1 MKFKILLTSLCLA
14 VLSFVFVV
22 RVNAVEI
29 NSTSELE
36 KQTMEAINNSVSGER
51 IEDFQSDI
59 VVSKDG
65 SIQVTETI
73 KYFFDFPRHG
83 IYRNIPFTKY
93 DKGKR
98 YDVDFKFDKVKDE
111 NGKKYKASTSKSG
124 EQWVLK
130 IGDPN
135 RTISGEHIYVI
146 SYEARGELG
155 YFSDHDELYWNVTGN
170 GWDVPIKKTTVKI
183 TLPKTLTPEQI
194 KLICYT
200 GPYESTKQNCT
211 GTTDGATTIF
221 TTTLFLNSSEGLTFV
236 LGFPKGIVEI
246 LKPEIFVPFFDR
258 WYGKVTLVGIL
269 IGIFLWYIV
278 LPIYLIVKW
287 FRFGRDPEV
296 GVAVRA
302 TFDPPRVEE
311 QTQGGRSPP
320 KIGKR
325 FLTPAETGALIDEN
339 VNNRDIFS
347 TIVDLARRGY
357 LKISEPKNKE
367 FHLIKLVPPKKE
379 LLLPFEK
386 TLYDGLFEDGDDVE
400 IKKIKLYVTTA
411 AVQKE
416 LYALIVKHGYFTQ
429 NPNTTRMKYYGLGSV
444 GLFTMNFVMAFIA
457 FIFGRVMPRKT
468 LLGAQTAKQAE
479 GLKNFLSSQE
489 RQLNFQGEKQ
499 MLFEKLL
506 PYAIAFGVEKQW
518 AKRFEKFDLKNPDWY
533 EGTSSTHF
541 SAVLFASSMS
551 NSYSSF
557 ATSATPPSSSGSGF
571 SGGSSGG
578 GGGGGGGGSW

>member
-1 MKFKILLTSLCLA
+1 MKKLFILVFCL
-14 VLSFVFVV
+14 LSFVFYPKQTH
-22 RVNAVEI
+22 AVEI
-29 NSTSELE
+29 NSTSELD
-36 KQTMEAINNSVSGER
+36 KQTMEAINNSVTGER
-51 IEDFQSDI
+51 IEDFHSDI
-59 VVSKDG
+59 VIQKDG
-65 SIQVTETI
+65 SINVTETI

-93 DKGKR
+93 DQGKR
-98 YDVDFKFDKVKDE
+98 YDVEFKFDKVKDE
-111 NGKKYKASTSKSG
+111 NGKSYKASTSKSG

-135 RTISGEHIYVI
+135 RTISGEHTYVI

-211 GTTDGATTIF
+211 GTTDGTTTIF

-236 LGFPKGIVEI
+236 LGFPKGIAEV
-246 LKPEIFVPFFDR
+246 LKPEVFVPFFDR
-258 WYGKVTLVGIL
+258 WYGKITLVGIL

-296 GVAVRA
+296 GIAVRA
-302 TFDPPRVEE
+302 TFGPPRVEE
-311 QTQGGRSPP
+311 RTRVEAGPP
-320 KIGKR
+320 KVGKR
-325 FLTPAETGALIDEN
+325 FLTPAETGALIDET

-367 FHLIKLVPPKKE
+367 FHLIKDVPRKKDS
-379 LLLPFEK
+379 LLPFEQ

-400 IKKIKLYVTTA
+400 LKKVKLYTTTT

-416 LYALIVKHGYFTQ
+416 LYALLVNHGYFAQ
-429 NPNTTRMKYYGLGSV
+429 NPNTTRMKYYALGSM
-444 GLFTMNFVMAFIA
+444 GLFTFNFVMAFIA
-457 FIFGRVMPRKT
+457 FVFGRVMPRKT
-468 LLGAQTAKQAE
+468 LLGAQTTRQAE
-479 GLKNFLSSQE
+479 GLKNFLTSQE

-518 AKRFEKFDLKNPDWY
+518 AKRFEAFNLKNPDWY

-551 NSYSSF
+551 HSYSSF

>member
-1 MKFKILLTSLCLA
+1 MKKYLIILFCL
-14 VLSFVFVV
+14 LSFVFSLKQTQ
-22 RVNAVEI
+22 AIEI
-29 NSTSELE
+29 NSQSDLE
-36 KQTMEAINNSVSGER
+36 KQTMEAINNSVTGER
-51 IEDFQSDI
+51 IEDFHSNI
-59 VVSKDG
+59 VIQKDG
-65 SIQVTETI
+65 SIKVTETI

-93 DKGKR
+93 DQGKR
-98 YDVDFKFDKVKDE
+98 YDVAFTFDKVRDE
-111 NGKKYKASTSKSG
+111 NGKKYKSTTSKSG
-124 EQWVLK
+124 EEWVLK
-130 IGDPN
+130 IGDAN
-135 RTISGEHIYVI
+135 KTISGEHTYVI

-155 YFSDHDELYWNVTGN
+155 YFSDHDELYWNVTGT
-170 GWDVPIKKTTVKI
+170 GWDVPIKKATATVS
-183 TLPKTLTPEQI
+183 LPSTLTPEQI
-194 KLICYT
+194 KLLCYS
-200 GPYESTKQNCT
+200 GPYGSEKQNCT
-211 GTTDGATTIF
+211 GTTDGTTTTF

-236 LGFPKGIVEI
+236 LGFPKGIVEV
-246 LKPEIFVPFFDR
+246 LKPEVFVPFFDR
-258 WYGKVTLVGIL
+258 WYGKITLLGIL

-296 GVAVRA
+296 GIAARA
-302 TFDPPRVEE
+302 TFD
-311 QTQGGRSPP
+311 PP

-367 FHLIKLVPPKKE
+367 FHLIKTVPKKTRSTSSGQD
-379 LLLPFEK
+379 LLPFEQ

-400 IKKIKLYVTTA
+400 LKKVKLYTTTA

-416 LYALIVKHGYFTQ
+416 LYSLIVKHGYFTQ
-429 NPNTTRMKYYGLGSV
+429 NPNTQRMKYYGLGSI
-444 GLFTMNFVMAFIA
+444 GLFTFNFVMAFIA
-457 FIFGRVMPRKT
+457 FVFGRVMPRKT
-468 LLGAQTAKQAE
+468 LLGAQTARQAE

-506 PYAIAFGVEKQW
+506 PFAIAFGVEKQW
-518 AKRFEKFDLKNPDWY
+518 AKRFEKFNLKNPDWY

-541 SAVLFASSMS
+541 NTVLFASSMS
-551 NSYSSF
+551 HSYNSF
-557 ATSATPPSSSGSGF
+557 ASSSTPPSSSGSGF